1 MKLSHVQLKFI
12 LHWGEMGHRWGINRA
27 IAQVHA
33 LLYLSEQPL
42 CAEAISETLS
52 MARSSV
58 STSLRELQ
66 AWGVIKV
73 AHVLGDRRDHFEAET
88 DVWTLFRLILDER
101 KKREIDPTIAT
112 LRECLAGDP
121 RDADPRTGDDGAY
134 ARERIAEMLGF
145 FEAAEG
151 WYQRVGKLP
160 RSALSRLV
168 KIGPRKS
175 AGEAAPK
182 GPDREA

>member
-66 AWGVIKV
+66 AWGVVTV
-73 AHVLGDRRDHFEAET
+73 AHVLGDRRDHFAAET
-88 DVWTLFRLILDER
+88 DVWALFRIILDER

-112 LRECLAGDP
+112 LRECLEGEAGGG
-121 RDADPRTGDDGAY
+121 GDDAY
-134 ARERIAEMLGF
+134 ARERIADMLEF
-145 FEAAEG
+145 FETTSS
-151 WYQRVGKLP
+151 WYRTMGKLP
-160 RSALSRLV
+160 PSAMMRLV
-168 KIGPRKS
+168 KMGASRKG
-175 AGEAAPK
+175 AEGAIPK
-182 GPDREA
+182 ALEPEG